1 MESLVQSTTR
11 TRPDTDDASVPTL
24 IRNGGN
30 RPEWLVQATKPVR
43 YEVRMVDGL
52 LDPAHS
58 DLALAGVTER
68 TGNRRF
74 IVLDD
79 HVERHYGDRLR
90 AYLDAHGLEPSIC
103 VLAAEE
109 RTKTMDSVSHVVR
122 ALDAFGISRRHDPI
136 IAIGGGVLLDIVGFA
151 ASLYR
156 RSTPYVRV
164 PTTLIG
170 IVDAGVGVKTGV
182 NFGSHKNRLG
192 TYFAPALALLDRD
205 FLATLD
211 ERHISNGLAEIL
223 KIALVK
229 DMRLFSLLERHG
241 TTLVSSR
248 MQARGAEGD
257 VVQEVLERAIHGML
271 EELQPNLWENDL
283 QRLVDYGHTFSP
295 TIEMRA
301 LPDLLHGE
309 AVGIDMALTTAIAR
323 RRGLVGDG
331 EQRRVG
337 GVMRRL
343 RLPQYH
349 PVCEVHS
356 LAEALEDTVRH
367 RDGLQRLP
375 LPVGIG
381 SARFVNDVTV
391 DEIGQALATLAAGGL
406 DAS

>member
-1 MESLVQSTTR
+1 MESLVQSTIR
-11 TRPDTDDASVPTL
+11 TRPETDDASVSALTK
-24 IRNGGN
+24 NAGD
-30 RPEWLVQATKPVR
+30 RPEWLVQAMKPVR

-52 LDPAHS
+52 LDPAHP

-79 HVERHYGDRLR
+79 HVERCYGDRLR
-90 AYLDAHGLEPSIC
+90 TYLDAHGLEPTIC

-122 ALDAFGISRRHDPI
+122 ALDRFGISRRHDPI
-136 IAIGGGVLLDIVGFA
+136 IAVGGGVLLDIVGFA

-223 KIALVK
+223 KIALIK

-271 EELQPNLWENDL
+271 EELQPNLWESDL

-309 AVGIDMALTTAIAR
+309 AVAIDMALTTAIAR
-323 RRGLVGDG
+323 RRGLVAEE

-381 SARFVNDVTV
+381 SARFVNDVAV
-391 DEIGQALATLAAGGL
+391 DEIEQALATLAAGGL
-406 DAS
+406 DAA

>member
-1 MESLVQSTTR
+1 MESLVQSTAHTR
-11 TRPDTDDASVPTL
+11 SDTEDTVVSAL
-24 IRNGGN
+24 IRNDGN
-30 RPEWLVQATKPVR
+30 RTEWLVQATKPVR

-52 LDPAHS
+52 LDPAHP

-79 HVERHYGDRLR
+79 HVERFYGDRLR
-90 AYLDAHGLEPSIC
+90 AYLDAHGLEPSFC
-103 VLAAEE
+103 VLPAEE
-109 RTKTMDSVSHVVR
+109 RTKTMDSVAHVVR
-122 ALDAFGISRRHDPI
+122 ALDEFGISRRHDPI

-151 ASLYR
+151 ASMYR

-182 NFGSHKNRLG
+182 NFGSYKNRLG
-192 TYFAPALALLDRD
+192 TYFAPALALLDKT

-241 TTLVSSR
+241 AALVSSR
-248 MQARGAEGD
+248 MQAQGAEGD

-271 EELQPNLWENDL
+271 EELQPNLWESEL

-301 LPDLLHGE
+301 LPELLHGE
-309 AVGIDMALTTAIAR
+309 AVAVDMALTTAIAR
-323 RRGLVGDG
+323 HRGMVTEGD
-331 EQRRVG
+331 QRRVG

-343 RLPQYH
+343 RLPQHH
-349 PVCEVHS
+349 PVCEVDS

-391 DEIGQALATLAAGGL
+391 AEIERALATLAAGGL
-406 DAS
+406 DAA

>member
-11 TRPDTDDASVPTL
+11 TRPDTDDPSAPAL
-24 IRNGGN
+24 IRNGGD

-52 LDPAHS
+52 LDPAHP

-90 AYLDAHGLEPSIC
+90 TYLDAHGLEPTIC

-109 RTKTMDSVSHVVR
+109 RTKTMDSVSHVVH

-136 IAIGGGVLLDIVGFA
+136 IAVGGGVLLDIVGFA

-248 MQARGAEGD
+248 MQARGADGE

-323 RRGLVGDG
+323 RRGLVGAG
-331 EQRRVG
+331 EQRRIG

-381 SARFVNDVTV
+381 SARFVNDVVV
-391 DEIGQALATLAAGGL
+391 DEIEQALATLAAGGL
-406 DAS
+406 DAA

>member
-1 MESLVQSTTR
+1 MESVVQSTPR
-11 TRPDTDDASVPTL
+11 SLPDPDELLVSGLVRNDDHRP
-24 IRNGGN
+24 N
-30 RPEWLVQATKPVR
+30 WLVQAANPVS

-52 LDPAHS
+52 LDPARP
-58 DLALAGVTER
+58 DLARAGTTEL
-68 TGNRRF
+68 TDERRF
-74 IVLDD
+74 IVLDKQ
-79 HVERHYGDRLR
+79 VERHYGDQLR
-90 AYLDAHGLEPSIC
+90 AYLKAHDLDPYLC
-103 VLAAEE
+103 TLPAEE
-109 RTKTMDSVSHVVR
+109 RNKTMDSVSHVVHE
-122 ALDAFGISRRHDPI
+122 LDAFGISRRHDPI

-156 RSTPYVRV
+156 RSTPYVRI

-192 TYFAPALALLDRD
+192 SYFAPALALLDKS

-229 DMRLFSLLERHG
+229 DERLFGLLERHG
-241 TTLVSSR
+241 GALVAAR
-248 MQARGAEGD
+248 MQPGSAEGD
-257 VVQEVLERAIHGML
+257 VGQEVLERAVHGML
-271 EELQPNLWENDL
+271 EELQPNLWESDL

-309 AVGIDMALTTAIAR
+309 AVGIDMALTTAIAH
-323 RRGLVGDG
+323 RRGLVDET
-331 EQRRVG
+331 EQRRIG
-337 GVMRRL
+337 AVMRGL
-343 RLPQYH
+343 KLPQHH
-349 PVCEVHS
+349 PVCEVGS
-356 LAEALEDTVRH
+356 LADALEDTVRH

-391 DEIGQALATLAAGGL
+391 DEIERAVAVLAAGGL
-406 DAS
+406 DAR